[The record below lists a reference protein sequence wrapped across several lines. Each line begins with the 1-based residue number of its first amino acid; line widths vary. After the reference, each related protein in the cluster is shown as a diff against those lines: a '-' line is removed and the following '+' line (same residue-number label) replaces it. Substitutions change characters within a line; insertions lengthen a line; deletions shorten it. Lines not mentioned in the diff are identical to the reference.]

1 MLNQIKVPPQ
11 QSGTRGRELGKR
23 LALTLLV
30 VWVFGLSTG
39 IYLGKSLEGKEE
51 LIGDR
56 EHLGIVK
63 SMISSSEKRIWIA
76 VAWWKYDPDDPDDPA
91 NDDILSLI
99 EAKRRGV
106 DVRVIIRDPEKDEM
120 NRPAVELLLREGIE
134 VRFAEELHSKI
145 YLVDEKVLVTSM
157 NETESA
163 QKYNLEAGILTDDPS
178 VVKEAERLFLKYWE
192 ISSEPDSQ

>member
-99 EAKRRGV
+99 EAKKRGV

>member
-1 MLNQIKVPPQ
+1 M
-11 QSGTRGRELGKR
+11 GKR

-99 EAKRRGV
+99 EAKKRGV

>member
-39 IYLGKSLEGKEE
+39 IYLGKSLEGKGE

-99 EAKRRGV
+99 EAKKRGV

>member
-1 MLNQIKVPPQ
+1 MPNQIKVPPQ

-99 EAKRRGV
+99 EAKKRGV